1 MHTHSMPT
9 HTMPIHAPLIT
20 AEALLAGL
28 PGADLRILDC
38 RFDLMR
44 PEAGREAFLAGHIPA
59 AGYLHL
65 DEDLG
70 AKGDATALCG
80 GRHPLPSMARTAA
93 TFGRHG
99 VAPRTTVVV
108 YDAHG
113 GMYAARAWWM
123 LKWLGHGPVHVLD
136 GGLAAWQ
143 AAGGALEGGPAV
155 AVDDRGPYPLP
166 AEPGMGWVD
175 AAAVRARI
183 GRADAVLIDARA
195 PERYRGEVEPLDPV
209 AGHIPGALNR
219 PFAQNL
225 DASGRFLPPDALRAA
240 FEPLLAGRAPSEV
253 VHQCG
258 SGVTACHNL
267 LAMTLAGL
275 PGSRLYA
282 GSWSEWCSQPDRPVA
297 RGASPNGQ
305 TG

>member
-1 MHTHSMPT
+1 MTTTPT
-9 HTMPIHAPLIT
+9 LNPAVLIT
-20 AEALLAGL
+20 AADLLAL
-28 PGADLRILDC
+28 PAGPSLRVFDC

-44 PEAGREAFLAGHIPA
+44 PDAGQEAFLAGHIPG

-65 DEDLG
+65 DHDLG
-70 AKGDATALCG
+70 AKGDASALCG
-80 GRHPLPSMARTAA
+80 GRHPLPSMARVAA

-99 VAPRTTVVV
+99 VGPQTTVVL

-113 GMYAARAWWM
+113 GMYAARAWWL
-123 LKWLGHGPVHVLD
+123 LKWLGHGPVLLLD

-143 AAGGALEGGPAV
+143 SAGGALATGPAADV
-155 AVDDRGPYPLP
+155 ADLGAYPLP
-166 AEPGMGWVD
+166 AEPGMAWVD
-175 AAAVRARI
+175 AETVQSRI

-195 PERYRGEVEPLDPV
+195 PERYRGEVEALDPV

-219 PFAQNL
+219 PFGQNL
-225 DASGRFLPPDALRAA
+225 DASGRFLPAEALRAA
-240 FEPLLAGRAPSEV
+240 FEPLLAGRLPDQV

-282 GSWSEWCSQPDRPVA
+282 GSWSEWCSQPQRPIA
-297 RGASPNGQ
+297 RGAAPG
-305 TG
+305 